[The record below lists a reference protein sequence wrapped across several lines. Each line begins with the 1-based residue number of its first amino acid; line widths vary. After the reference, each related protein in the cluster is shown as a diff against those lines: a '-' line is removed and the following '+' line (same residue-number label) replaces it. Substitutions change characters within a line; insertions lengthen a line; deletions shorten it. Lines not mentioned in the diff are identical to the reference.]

1 MEFKVI
7 ENSKEKGKAIKQILQ
22 KEYYKKYLNY
32 EKIYIIGIEF
42 NKTKKKII
50 NFEYQKIKINKNETK
65 IK

>member
-32 EKIYIIGIEF
+32 DKVYILGIEF
-42 NKTKKKII
+42 NKTKRKIV
-50 NFEYQKIKINKNETK
+50 NFEYQKIK
-65 IK
+65 